1 MFRIFTLL
9 LLVSFMTS
17 CSEEQDVRLN
27 QLEEKFS
34 IQLQLINIEYARH
47 HLDYGVVYIKLHNS
61 PGNEFWSSLESH
73 GWEKDADSSTISYS
87 REGYRLE
94 YINAEQLIVII
105 PLRSKTAP
113 MVYRVKN
120 KRSTKCPTQA
130 ST

>member
-9 LLVSFMTS
+9 LLVSFMSS

-47 HLDYGVVYIKLHNS
+47 HLDYGVVYIKLQTS

-113 MVYRVKN
+113 MGLSGEK
-120 KRSTKCPTQA
+120 
-130 ST
+130 

>member
-1 MFRIFTLL
+1 MTMPIIPRILATTALCL
-9 LLVSFMTS
+9 AAMGVSFMSS

-87 REGYRLE
+87 RECYRLE
-94 YINAEQLIVII
+94 YINAEQLIVIEP
-105 PLRSKTAP
+105 PLKVTP
-113 MVYRVKN
+113 
-120 KRSTKCPTQA
+120 
-130 ST
+130 

>member
-1 MFRIFTLL
+1 MFRICKLL
-9 LLVSFMTS
+9 LLACFMSS

-47 HLDYGVVYIKLHNS
+47 HLDYGVVYIKLQTS

-73 GWEKDADSSTISYS
+73 GWEKDADNSTISYS

-94 YINAEQLIVII
+94 YINAEQLIVIN
-105 PLRSKTAP
+105 PPHLAKP
-113 MVYRVKN
+113 
-120 KRSTKCPTQA
+120 
-130 ST
+130 

>member
-9 LLVSFMTS
+9 LLVSFMSS

-47 HLDYGVVYIKLHNS
+47 HLDYGVVYIKLQTS

-94 YINAEQLIVII
+94 YINAEQLIVIEP
-105 PLRSKTAP
+105 PLKVTP
-113 MVYRVKN
+113 
-120 KRSTKCPTQA
+120 
-130 ST
+130 

>member
-1 MFRIFTLL
+1 MPAIHRILTTTALCL
-9 LLVSFMTS
+9 AAMGVSFMSS

-94 YINAEQLIVII
+94 YINAEQLIVIEP
-105 PLRSKTAP
+105 PLKVTP
-113 MVYRVKN
+113 
-120 KRSTKCPTQA
+120 
-130 ST
+130 